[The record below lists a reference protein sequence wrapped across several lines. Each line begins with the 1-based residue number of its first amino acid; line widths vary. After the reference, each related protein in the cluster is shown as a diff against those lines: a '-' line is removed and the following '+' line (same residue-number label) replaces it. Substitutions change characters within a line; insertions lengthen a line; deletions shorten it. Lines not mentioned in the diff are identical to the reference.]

1 MAGIYIHIPF
11 CKQQCSYCD
20 FHFSTTFEA
29 YRKEMIDAIC
39 DELNSR
45 AEYLEKRTIETI
57 YFGGGT
63 PSLLNEAELRQIFST
78 INKRFELS
86 DELEVT
92 LEANPDDILENR
104 LVEWKKFGI
113 NRLSI
118 GIQSFKAEDLEWMNR
133 AHTVD
138 EGENCVQLANKY
150 GFDNLTVDLMYGL
163 PNLTNEEWRNHVQKV
178 IDLEVN
184 HISAYCL
191 TIEEKTALNN
201 WVKKGKIVPA
211 SEDQQSEQFMILLDT
226 LEKANFHQ
234 YEISNFAKEGH
245 ESIHNSNYWKGKWYL
260 GVGPSA
266 HSFNGNSRQWNVANN
281 QRYIQAVNKNE
292 VYWEEELL
300 SKEDQFNERILTGL
314 RMAIGLLVDDLETIL
329 PIPKEQL
336 ELVKALKAEGLM
348 ENRSDVWQLTKQG
361 RLKADWIAAELFIA

>member
-1 MAGIYIHIPF
+1 
-11 CKQQCSYCD
+11 
-20 FHFSTTFEA
+20 
-29 YRKEMIDAIC
+29 MIDAIC

-78 INKRFELS
+78 INKRFALS

-133 AHTVD
+133 AHTAD
-138 EGENCVQLANKY
+138 EGQNCVQLANKF

-178 IDLEVN
+178 IDLGVN

-211 SEDQQSEQFMILLDT
+211 SEDQQSEQFMILLET

-234 YEISNFAKEGH
+234 YEISNFANEGH

-292 VYWEEELL
+292 VYWEVELL

-314 RMAIGLLVDDLETIL
+314 RMAIGLPVDDLETIL
-329 PIPKEQL
+329 PIPKAQL